1 MSCFQNVFFFHH
13 GLHLHFYIHVP
24 FNKIQIFQILDLQTS
39 ENAKKGVFF
48 SYKNNFV
55 ACKQKL
61 FSWKPR
67 ICHELKKLHKL
78 AATLLAEA
86 KRFQLTIK
94 NVRNNTLHEQNDLNS

>member
-1 MSCFQNVFFFHH
+1 MNFFSSWTASPFLHSCTFQQNTD
-13 GLHLHFYIHVP
+13 
-24 FNKIQIFQILDLQTS
+24 FQILDLQTS

>member
-1 MSCFQNVFFFHH
+1 MNFFHH